1 MVNEKI
7 LFVGVLVII
16 LLSVIPLVIAVD
28 DLISLQGNVKQ
39 SGANLASGNITVT
52 IYDAF
57 TGGNMVYN
65 STTDF
70 NSAISSGEYDLVLG
84 NSSNTLSLNYGQY
97 YYMEIYVNNE
107 KITYQDGATRQI
119 FQSSVGNIS
128 VEDIDFS
135 SKIVLTNQSSTFDAG
150 KNLTMG
156 VGGWFKGMFDW
167 FIKSDSTQYL
177 TFNGTTLSLNEVNLN
192 STIDSRL
199 STANLNVTANYINV
213 TYINVTEIRGGRL
226 YFTFINVTYLN
237 VTTIFAD
244 FVNVSSL
251 NVTNLYVDGQAINGT
266 FLYNHTLHTFNN
278 YNSTWD
284 NRALIQNLNLT
295 ITDNNLSWLSTY
307 NSSYHGLIQNLSYLS
322 TYNESYAQWAYNQ
335 TLAGDTRFVNI
346 DGDTMTGMLSI
357 SSGGLNVSGG
367 DSIFGGGWTQGGVTI
382 TGGNIFAQTIFVYNI
397 TSLGVSTLNINGSLM
412 PQTGF
417 TNTFD
422 VGNSSLNWRNG
433 YFGTEI
439 YINGVAVSSSITNN
453 NLSWLSTFNSTYEAW
468 NYNQTTGTFNL
479 YNSTWDNRLLIIQ
492 SNASMKNYVDAQILT
507 VTSNNSWNQSWTDNL
522 YIATGNLTIYNG
534 LIQNLSYLST
544 YNSTYDSKLGS
555 VWSSNATAMWNLSA
569 LYVGIGTANPRF
581 LLDVNGTINATSFRG
596 DGLFLTNVPTYNLSY
611 HGLIQNLSYLSTYNS
626 TYDSKLGSVWSSNAT
641 AMWNSTVKQ
650 VGIGTTTPRFDL
662 DVNGTINA
670 TNGMFRE
677 LNLTG
682 QSLFG
687 TPVLNLMGVGSY
699 TGNLLTLN
707 HSGYG
712 GNLWGIRIQGG
723 VGVPT
728 GSLEIGEGFFDYF
741 VIQNGTGNIGIGVN
755 NPLNKLQV
763 DGSVLFTGSLNLS
776 SGDLDV
782 AGGDITTASLNFGT
796 ATTAGTFEFEDSSV
810 CIGVDGCT
818 AATATQ
824 GRLFV
829 EDSINVG
836 DTTPDNVAY
845 NKFGSGTKGRAD
857 INASDDVY
865 ISGYVE
871 VDGVAYLAGGT
882 VWTQGDIAENIAT
895 RATRDNK
902 ICNNDVSC
910 FKETT
915 TDDLDYGDL
924 VCIDPTGSKLIMK
937 CNGANSRLAVG
948 FISSTAVLNVEPGIV
963 NGYPIS
969 LAGIVNARVTNEN
982 GNVMPGDLLVSSSKP
997 GYAMKNDNPRDG
1009 TVVGKAFD
1017 FCDKEEC
1024 KIPVFVALS

>member
-555 VWSSNATAMWNLSA
+555 VWSSNATAMWN
-569 LYVGIGTANPRF
+569 
-581 LLDVNGTINATSFRG
+581 
-596 DGLFLTNVPTYNLSY
+596 
-611 HGLIQNLSYLSTYNS
+611 
-626 TYDSKLGSVWSSNAT
+626 
-641 AMWNSTVKQ
+641 STVKQ